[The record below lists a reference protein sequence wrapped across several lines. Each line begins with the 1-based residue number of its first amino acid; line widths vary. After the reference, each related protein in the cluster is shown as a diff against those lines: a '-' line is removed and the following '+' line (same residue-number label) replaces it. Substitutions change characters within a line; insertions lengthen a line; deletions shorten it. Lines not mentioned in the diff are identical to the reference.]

1 MDFLIDHWGSLAS
14 VIGVLVSVVGLGW
27 VVIVARGARSAAQA
41 AQKAT
46 DEARDNIRRNLQLMD
61 LERSIALI
69 ERIKL
74 LHSIGRWESASELYP
89 VLRAMISAIIARISE
104 KEIDLR
110 QRLAMSRTSIVTM
123 QEYIES
129 HANRELETD
138 HRQRINRELNTLQV
152 ELEDIASTMGL
163 GN

>member
-14 VIGVLVSVVGLGW
+14 VIGGVVSAVGLGW
-27 VVIVARGARSAAQA
+27 VMIVAQGARSAAQA

-46 DEARDNIRRNLQLMD
+46 DEARDNIRRNLQLVD

-74 LHSIGRWESASELYP
+74 LHSIERWESASELYP
-89 VLRAMISAIIARISE
+89 VLRAMISAIIARIPG

-110 QRLAMSRTSIVTM
+110 QRLTMSRTSIVTM

-129 HANRELETD
+129 HPREELGTD
-138 HRQRINRELNTLQV
+138 GRHRMNRELNTLQV
-152 ELEDIASTMGL
+152 ELEDIAGTLGL